1 MTHPLYDRLE
11 EELAQLAESD
21 NLRVLPS
28 AVFGHGYVHDVRH
41 GDDTEGAM
49 LNLSSNDYLSIAA
62 DRDLEARFLASLG
75 AADEPLMS
83 ASSSRLLTGES
94 NAYRELEALLS
105 SLYGGRAAIVFSS
118 GYHLKSGV
126 LPAISDADT
135 LIVSDK
141 LVHASIIDGI
151 RLSGATHKR
160 FRHNDYGHLEHILG
174 TYAGEYKSVIVVTE
188 SIFSMDGDRCDIGI
202 LTDMRRRYPN
212 MMLYIDEAHG
222 VGAYGAQGLGVVQE
236 SGLLDEVDMLVGTMG
251 KALGSTGAYL
261 ICHDVVKRYLVNRA
275 RPFIF
280 TTALPPVSLLW
291 SRFVMERL
299 AGMTDRRERLA
310 SVSARLRR
318 GLESL
323 GHHTPSESH
332 IIPLIVGES
341 RKSVELARRL
351 REGGFYLLP
360 IRPPTVPE
368 GMSRIRISLT
378 ATVTDSQCDRLL
390 ECIDKGMRG

>member
-1 MTHPLYDRLE
+1 MTHPLYNRIE
-11 EELAQLAESD
+11 EELAQLAEND

-28 AVFGHGYVHDVRH
+28 AVFGHGYVVDVH
-41 GDDTEGAM
+41 GGHSTESM
-49 LNLSSNDYLSIAA
+49 LNLSSNDYLSIAS
-62 DRDLEARFLASLG
+62 DKELETLFLESLG
-75 AADEPLMS
+75 DDEPLMS

-94 NAYRELEALLS
+94 KAYRELEALLS

-118 GYHLKSGV
+118 GYHLNSGV

-151 RLSGATHKR
+151 RLSGAAHKR
-160 FRHNDYGHLEHILG
+160 YRHNDYNHLEHILS
-174 TYAGEYKSVIVVTE
+174 TSAGEYKSVIVVTE
-188 SIFSMDGDRCDIGI
+188 SIFSMDGDRCDLGI

-222 VGAYGAQGLGVVQE
+222 VGAYGPGGLGVVQE
-236 SGLLDEVDMLVGTMG
+236 SGLLDQVDLLVGTMG

-310 SVSARLRR
+310 SVSARLRQ

-323 GHHTPSESH
+323 GHHTPSQSH
-332 IIPLIVGES
+332 IIPLIVGQS
-341 RKSVELARRL
+341 RKSVELAR
-351 REGGFYLLP
+351 
-360 IRPPTVPE
+360 
-368 GMSRIRISLT
+368 
-378 ATVTDSQCDRLL
+378 
-390 ECIDKGMRG
+390 